1 MNDTVETHEALR
13 ALYGEPSELVRQKRL
28 DRLDRHCRAL
38 IAHSPFVVVASADA
52 GGRADASPRGGDP
65 GFVSV
70 SDDRT
75 VVIPDWPGNRL
86 IDTMENIIANP
97 RVGLLFLVPGVNETL
112 RLNGGATISTN
123 GALLESLAV
132 GGKRPRS
139 ALVVEV
145 EEAFLHCS
153 KSLMRA
159 ALWHPESQIPRQR
172 FPSLGQMLAD
182 QIAEVDAEAAEDLVQ
197 TSIAKGLYKG

>member
-1 MNDTVETHEALR
+1 MNDSIETREALR
-13 ALYGEPSELVRQKRL
+13 ALYGEPSELVRRKRL

>member
-1 MNDTVETHEALR
+1 MNDSIDSREALR
-13 ALYGEPSELVRQKRL
+13 ALYGEPSELVQQKRL
-28 DRLDRHCRAL
+28 DRLDRHCRAF
-38 IAHSPFVVVASADA
+38 IAHSPFVVIASADA
-52 GGRADASPRGGDP
+52 AGRADASPRGGDP

-70 SDDRT
+70 ADDRT

-86 IDTMENIIANP
+86 IDTLENIVANP
-97 RVGLLFLVPGVNETL
+97 RVGLLFLVPGINETL
-112 RLNGGATISTN
+112 RLNGGATISTDA
-123 GALLESLAV
+123 ALLESLAV

-153 KSLMRA
+153 KSLLRA
-159 ALWHPESQIPRQR
+159 ALWHPESQIPRDR

-182 QIAEVDAEAAEDLVQ
+182 QIAEIGAADAEDLVQ
-197 TSIAKGLYKG
+197 ASIAKGLYRG

>member
-1 MNDTVETHEALR
+1 
-13 ALYGEPSELVRQKRL
+13 
-28 DRLDRHCRAL
+28 
-38 IAHSPFVVVASADA
+38 
-52 GGRADASPRGGDP
+52 
-65 GFVSV
+65 
-70 SDDRT
+70 
-75 VVIPDWPGNRL
+75 
-86 IDTMENIIANP
+86 
-97 RVGLLFLVPGVNETL
+97 
-112 RLNGGATISTN
+112 
-123 GALLESLAV
+123 
-132 GGKRPRS
+132 
-139 ALVVEV
+139 VVEV